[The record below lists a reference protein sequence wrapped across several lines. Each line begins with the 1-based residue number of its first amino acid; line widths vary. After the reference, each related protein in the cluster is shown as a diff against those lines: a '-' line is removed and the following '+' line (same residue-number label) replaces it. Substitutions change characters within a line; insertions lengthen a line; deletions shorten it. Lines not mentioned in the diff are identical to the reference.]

1 VSGIFVEL
9 AVRDSGPGIPIHVIE
24 RMFEPFYTTKDVGKG
39 SGMGLAMVHGIVHDH
54 GGHILVDSALGE
66 GTTMRV
72 VFPPLDADSAPPRE
86 ESGSHPVV
94 SRNAELKGRVLVAED
109 EAAVREL
116 LFDLLTGW
124 GLDVTLA
131 ATGVEAL
138 ALFDVDAQRFDL
150 VLTDLTMPGM
160 TGVALAH
167 AVTQLRPG
175 VPVLLCTGFGD
186 DLQEDEIAAAGIHA
200 VLRKPLEPA
209 DLRANLDRLIATSLA
224 SPSVGSRIGMNSS
237 DPTA

>member
-1 VSGIFVEL
+1 M
-9 AVRDSGPGIPIHVIE
+9 A
-24 RMFEPFYTTKDVGKG
+24 
-39 SGMGLAMVHGIVHDH
+39 
-54 GGHILVDSALGE
+54 
-66 GTTMRV
+66 
-72 VFPPLDADSAPPRE
+72 
-86 ESGSHPVV
+86 VV

-138 ALFDVDAQRFDL
+138 ALFEGDPQRFDL

-160 TGVALAH
+160 TGVAFAQ

-175 VPVLLCTGFGD
+175 VPVLLCTGFSD
-186 DLQEDEIAAAGIHA
+186 DLREDEITAAGIHA

-209 DLRANLDRLIATSLA
+209 DLRANVDRLIATSLA
-224 SPSVGSRIGMNSS
+224 SLSGGSRIGMNAS
-237 DPTA
+237 DPKA